1 MKSVYGNIWA
11 SLIAQLVKN
20 LPAMQETGVRSLGQ
34 EDPWRRKWQPTPVVL
49 SRESHRQKS
58 LAGYSQRGSKSPRVG
73 HDLATKPPP
82 YDNILSAELRAVY
95 TGVLALKKSEGTV
108 TNCAIL
114 CMCISIKFK

>member
-20 LPAMQETGVRSLGQ
+20 LPAMQETGVWSLGR

-58 LAGYSQRGSKSPRVG
+58 LAGYSQRGSKSPTVG
-73 HDLATKPPP
+73 HNLATKPPP
-82 YDNILSAELRAVY
+82 YDNILSPELSAVY
-95 TGVLALKKSEGTV
+95 TGVLALKKNQRVKLRTV
-108 TNCAIL
+108 QFSVCV
-114 CMCISIKFK
+114 FQ